1 MEEMDRRNR
10 EQNERI
16 ARQQREER
24 KLQEQRERDRL
35 REMEQLKAAV
45 VKKEEPGFFWKG
57 FELR

>member
-35 REMEQLKAAV
+35 EGNGTAQSRCG
-45 VKKEEPGFFWKG
+45 EERRAGSF
-57 FELR
+57 